1 MMILITILVYFALL
15 MLFSRLTS
23 RRSDNDTFYR
33 GNRQSPWYMVAFG
46 MVGASISGV
55 TFVSVPGMVL
65 HSDMTYMQTC
75 LGFILGYVAVAF
87 ILLPVY

>member
-46 MVGASISGV
+46 MVGASFLNFSLCLSNNTWFIAFV
-55 TFVSVPGMVL
+55 TVTLF
-65 HSDMTYMQTC
+65 
-75 LGFILGYVAVAF
+75 AF
-87 ILLPVY
+87 RPLTA